1 MGFRW
6 GQNCHNISSMKK
18 TLNGHFLFRLQY
30 NCPVFPSN
38 IQDWQRSCQRFFDI
52 FYFVLRRRFV
62 QSVLPWE
69 ITKYLIGGWTFWSKW
84 NDVYAGIRTAQ
95 KGHLSM
101 QAVSH
106 CSRPNL
112 LAVSL
117 SSHAFITLRAQPKLW
132 CHAGSIFHLFFWQ

>member
-1 MGFRW
+1 
-6 GQNCHNISSMKK
+6 MKK

-117 SSHAFITLRAQPKLW
+117 SSHAFITLCAQPKPW
-132 CHAGSIFHLFFWQ
+132 CHAGSILISFVFLTVDSV